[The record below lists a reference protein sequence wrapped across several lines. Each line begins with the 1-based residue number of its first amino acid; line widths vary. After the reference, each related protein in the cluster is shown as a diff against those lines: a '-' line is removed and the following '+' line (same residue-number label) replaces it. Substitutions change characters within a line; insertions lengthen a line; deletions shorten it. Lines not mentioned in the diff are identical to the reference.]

1 MRIRKDQY
9 QLLDGSEQELVRRV
23 GDGSI
28 ITRFEKT
35 PLPTKPT
42 DVVCPHFLELKWATG
57 CPFSCAWCYLN
68 GTLRFAP
75 RKSQPYVKPYDKIE
89 HHVRTF
95 LGNVDGCGEL
105 LNTGELA
112 DSLMHE
118 KNGHPF
124 SKFIVSLFQEQQIHK
139 VLFLTK
145 SKHIEHLL
153 DINDHSQAVVSFS
166 LNADEVAKRFE
177 KGAPAV
183 ADRIDAAS
191 ELSRAGYEVR
201 IRIDPMVP
209 VGNWRDQ
216 YLRLA
221 DDIFA
226 NFIPSRITLGSL
238 RGLQSTINMATDK
251 SWVEYLS
258 EKSNWGKRID
268 SDTRYLMYH
277 VLIQYLED
285 KFQYT
290 DVALCKETITI
301 WNKLG
306 MDYKKITCNC
316 LL

>member
-1 MRIRKDQY
+1 MRIRRREY
-9 QLLDGSEQELVRRV
+9 QLLDGSEQELVQRV

-28 ITRFEKT
+28 ITRFERT
-35 PLPTKPT
+35 PPPTKLT

-75 RKSQPYVKPYDKIE
+75 RKSRPYVKPYQKIE
-89 HHVRTF
+89 DHVRTF
-95 LGNVDGCGEL
+95 LENVNGRGEL

-124 SKFIVSLFQEQQIHK
+124 SKFIVSLFQEQQTHK

-145 SKHIEHLL
+145 SRHIEHLL
-153 DINDHSQAVVSFS
+153 DINGQGQAVVSFS

-183 ADRIDAAS
+183 PDRIDAAS
-191 ELSRAGYEVR
+191 RLSGAGYEVR

-209 VGNWRDQ
+209 VRNWREQ
-216 YLRLA
+216 YVRLI

-226 NFIPSRITLGSL
+226 KFIPSRITLGSL

-251 SWVEYLS
+251 SWVDYLS

-277 VLIQYLED
+277 TLIQYLKD
-285 KFQYT
+285 KSEYT
-290 DVALCKETITI
+290 HVALCKETITI
-301 WNKLG
+301 WNRLG
-306 MDYKKITCNC
+306 MDYKKNTCNC